1 MKTLLC
7 ILIITSSCANWY
19 FGYTVGLSCG
29 QSANA
34 TPSPA
39 RAVQKPKTKPAKPSW
54 RELDG
59 DSLLPVRDEYAD
71 KSREQLDGMLLFGN
85 ENVKLNL
92 SAVGK
97 SRNLKIV
104 LATFY

>member
-1 MKTLLC
+1 MKTLLYT
-7 ILIITSSCANWY
+7 LIITASISNWY

-39 RAVQKPKTKPAKPSW
+39 RPVQKPKTKPAKPSW

-59 DSLLPVRDEYAD
+59 DSLLPVRDQYAH
-71 KSREQLDGMLLFGN
+71 KSREQLDGLLLFGN
-85 ENVKLNL
+85 QNVKLNL
-92 SAVGK
+92 S
-97 SRNLKIV
+97 RRR
-104 LATFY
+104 

>member
-1 MKTLLC
+1 MKTILC
-7 ILIITSSCANWY
+7 ILIITSSAANWY

-29 QSANA
+29 QSASA

-39 RAVQKPKTKPAKPSW
+39 RPVQKPKTKPAKPQW

-71 KSREQLDGMLLFGN
+71 ARREELESLLLFGN
-85 ENVKLNL
+85 ERVKLNL
-92 SAVGK
+92 S
-97 SRNLKIV
+97 RRR
-104 LATFY
+104 

>member
-7 ILIITSSCANWY
+7 ILIVTSSAANWY

-34 TPSPA
+34 TPSPS
-39 RAVQKPKTKPAKPSW
+39 RLIKKPKATPAKPSW

-59 DSLLPVRDEYAD
+59 DSLLPMRDEYAD
-71 KSREQLDGMLLFGN
+71 KSREKLESLLLFGN
-85 ENVKLNL
+85 ESVKLNL
-92 SAVGK
+92 C
-97 SRNLKIV
+97 RRR
-104 LATFY
+104 

>member
-1 MKTLLC
+1 LNQTNQTKQTMKTLLC
-7 ILIITSSCANWY
+7 ILIITSSAANWY

-34 TPSPA
+34 KPSPA
-39 RAVQKPKTKPAKPSW
+39 RPVQKPKTKPAKPDW

-71 KSREQLDGMLLFGN
+71 KSREQLESLLLFGN
-85 ENVKLNL
+85 EAVKLNL
-92 SAVGK
+92 S
-97 SRNLKIV
+97 RRR
-104 LATFY
+104 

>member
-7 ILIITSSCANWY
+7 ILIITSSAANWY

-34 TPSPA
+34 TPPPA
-39 RAVQKPKTKPAKPSW
+39 RLIEKPIKAPAKPSW

-71 KSREQLDGMLLFGN
+71 ASRDELESLLLFGN
-85 ENVKLNL
+85 ENVRLNL
-92 SAVGK
+92 S
-97 SRNLKIV
+97 RRR
-104 LATFY
+104 

>member
-7 ILIITSSCANWY
+7 ILIVTSSAANWY
-19 FGYTVGLSCG
+19 FGYVVGLSCG

-39 RAVQKPKTKPAKPSW
+39 RLIEKPIQAPAKPSW

-71 KSREQLDGMLLFGN
+71 ASREELESLLLFGN
-85 ENVKLNL
+85 ERVKLNL
-92 SAVGK
+92 S
-97 SRNLKIV
+97 RRR
-104 LATFY
+104 

>member
-7 ILIITSSCANWY
+7 ILIITSSAANWY

-29 QSANA
+29 QTANA

-39 RAVQKPKTKPAKPSW
+39 RLIERPIEAPAKPSW

-59 DSLLPVRDEYAD
+59 DSLLPVRDEYANA
-71 KSREQLDGMLLFGN
+71 SREELESLLLFGN
-85 ENVKLNL
+85 ESVKLNL
-92 SAVGK
+92 S
-97 SRNLKIV
+97 RRR
-104 LATFY
+104 

>member
-1 MKTLLC
+1 MKTLLYT
-7 ILIITSSCANWY
+7 LIVTASICNWY

-39 RAVQKPKTKPAKPSW
+39 RPVQKPKTKPAKPSW

-71 KSREQLDGMLLFGN
+71 KSREQLDGLLLFGN
-85 ENVKLNL
+85 QNVKLNL
-92 SAVGK
+92 S
-97 SRNLKIV
+97 RRR
-104 LATFY
+104 

>member
-1 MKTLLC
+1 MKRTMKTLLYT
-7 ILIITSSCANWY
+7 LIITASISNWY

-39 RAVQKPKTKPAKPSW
+39 RLIEKPKTKPAKPQW

-85 ENVKLNL
+85 ENVRLNL
-92 SAVGK
+92 S
-97 SRNLKIV
+97 RRR
-104 LATFY
+104 

>member
-1 MKTLLC
+1 MKTILC
-7 ILIITSSCANWY
+7 ILIITSSAANWY
-19 FGYTVGLSCG
+19 FGYVVGLSCG

-39 RAVQKPKTKPAKPSW
+39 RSIQKPKTKPAKPQW

-71 KSREQLDGMLLFGN
+71 ASCDELESLLLFGN
-85 ENVKLNL
+85 ERVKLNL
-92 SAVGK
+92 S
-97 SRNLKIV
+97 RRR
-104 LATFY
+104 